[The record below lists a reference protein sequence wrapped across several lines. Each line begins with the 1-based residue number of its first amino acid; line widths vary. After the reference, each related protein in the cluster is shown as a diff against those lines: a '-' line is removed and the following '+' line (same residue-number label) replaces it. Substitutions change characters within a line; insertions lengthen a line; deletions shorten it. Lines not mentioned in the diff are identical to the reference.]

1 MIIYIGLSL
10 SFITI
15 GILYYLNNELNKK
28 LKSNN
33 RALLA
38 LQQEFSEYQVK
49 QTRYINES
57 VTRREIRFD
66 NVAKSIKKLHD
77 LGFLVVVITNQ
88 SAINRG
94 LMTHN
99 QLENIHNTIQENLIS
114 SKTKI
119 DAFYYCPH
127 TPDELCFCRKP
138 KPELIL
144 RASDDLNIKLDSS
157 WFFGDSES
165 DIIAGKSAGC
175 KSSIA

>member
-1 MIIYIGLSL
+1 MTNLHN
-10 SFITI
+10 
-15 GILYYLNNELNKK
+15 GIFLDRDGVINEKRDDYVKFVSELNI
-28 LKSNN
+28 
-33 RALLA
+33 
-38 LQQEFSEYQVK
+38 FSYV
-49 QTRYINES
+49 S
-57 VTRREIRFD
+57 
-66 NVAKSIKKLHD
+66 KSIKKLHD

-94 LMTHN
+94 LITHD
-99 QLENIHNTIQENLIS
+99 QLKKIHDAIQENLKS

-127 TPDELCFCRKP
+127 TPTELCSCRKP

-144 RASDDLNIKLDSS
+144 QASNDLNIKLDSS

-175 KSSIA
+175 KTVKITNKLNLLDAVEELEKTITK

>member
-1 MIIYIGLSL
+1 MNKLQN
-10 SFITI
+10 
-15 GILYYLNNELNKK
+15 GIFLD
-28 LKSNN
+28 
-33 RALLA
+33 RDG
-38 LQQEFSEYQVK
+38 V
-49 QTRYINES
+49 INEKRDDYVKS
-57 VTRREIRFD
+57 VSELKIFSY
-66 NVAKSIKKLHD
+66 VAKSIKKLHD

-99 QLENIHNTIQENLIS
+99 QLEIIHNTIQENLIS

-127 TPDELCFCRKP
+127 TPDELCSCRKP

-175 KSSIA
+175 KTVKITNKYNLLDAVEELEKNITK

>member
-1 MIIYIGLSL
+1 MNKLQN
-10 SFITI
+10 
-15 GILYYLNNELNKK
+15 GIFLD
-28 LKSNN
+28 
-33 RALLA
+33 RDG
-38 LQQEFSEYQVK
+38 V
-49 QTRYINES
+49 INEKRDDYVKS
-57 VTRREIRFD
+57 VSELKIFSY
-66 NVAKSIKKLHD
+66 VAKSIKKLHD

-175 KSSIA
+175 KTVKITNKYNLLDAVEELEKNITK